1 MRNRACSSKLTL
13 VSLNPIV
20 MPVPENPSAHPNAY
34 QFSERPPTIMT
45 ICKALTLVGLAT
57 SAALQAQAPAPAPV
71 YSATNPVVS
80 SAREIYDR
88 QSRFIVLAAEQMPSA
103 KYSYKPTAD
112 QWTYGKIIAHVTQA
126 NKAVCAMLSDT
137 PAPAGAKP
145 AETDSKDVLGTALKA
160 SFTFCDKALTSLPD
174 SKLGDT
180 ITYFRNAR
188 TPRARALFELTD
200 DLEDHYSQMASY
212 LRLNGMVPPS
222 AKK

>member
-1 MRNRACSSKLTL
+1 
-13 VSLNPIV
+13 
-20 MPVPENPSAHPNAY
+20 
-34 QFSERPPTIMT
+34 MT
-45 ICKALTLVGLAT
+45 ILKALTLVGLAT

-88 QSRFIVLAAEQMPSA
+88 QSKFIVLAAEQMPA
-103 KYSYKPTAD
+103 EKYSYKPTAD
-112 QWTYGKIIAHVTQA
+112 QWTYGKVIAHVTQA
-126 NKAVCAMLSDT
+126 NNAVCAMLSDT
-137 PAPAGAKP
+137 PAPTGAKL
-145 AETDSKDVLGTALKA
+145 AETDSKEVLGAALKA
-160 SFTFCDKALTSLPD
+160 SFSFCDKALATLPD

-180 ITYFRNAR
+180 ITYFGK
-188 TPRARALFELTD
+188 THPPRARALFELTD

>member
-1 MRNRACSSKLTL
+1 
-13 VSLNPIV
+13 
-20 MPVPENPSAHPNAY
+20 
-34 QFSERPPTIMT
+34 MT
-45 ICKALTLVGLAT
+45 IFKALTLVGLAT
-57 SAALQAQAPAPAPV
+57 SAALQAQTPAPAPV

-88 QSRFIVLAAEQMPSA
+88 QSKFIVLAAEQMPA
-103 KYSYKPTAD
+103 EKYTYKPTAD

-126 NKAVCAMLSDT
+126 NNAVCAMLSDT
-137 PAPAGAKP
+137 PAPTGAKL
-145 AETDSKDVLGTALKA
+145 AETDSKEVLGAALKA
-160 SFTFCDKALTSLPD
+160 SFTFCDKALTALPD

-180 ITYFRNAR
+180 ITYFRN
-188 TPRARALFELTD
+188 THPPRARALFELTD